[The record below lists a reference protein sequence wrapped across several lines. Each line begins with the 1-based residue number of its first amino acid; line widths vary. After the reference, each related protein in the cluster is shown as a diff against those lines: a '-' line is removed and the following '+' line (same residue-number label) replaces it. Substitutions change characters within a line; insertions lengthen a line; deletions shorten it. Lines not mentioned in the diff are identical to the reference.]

1 MHRAVWPAMG
11 GYFFDTLVKGAVSA
25 EDQARL
31 AKHFD
36 VWVRAQGPLPTI
48 RVGNQPY
55 GVLPVTS
62 LNDWRFSPKD
72 AEGAVT
78 LVTLRLPSDVSCIEQ
93 AVELVTRHCLA
104 GHITTRTIRFRLQVV
119 LSEAL
124 ANAILRGNRESL
136 DKWVDV
142 RAELHEDVIRVHVT
156 DEGPGFDPESV
167 PEPIRPEQL
176 DEAGGRGLFL
186 IRKLVDAVQFNEQG
200 NSICMILRR
209 P

>member
-1 MHRAVWPAMG
+1 MTSPLRLCVRRSPA
-11 GYFFDTLVKGAVSA
+11 
-25 EDQARL
+25 
-31 AKHFD
+31 
-36 VWVRAQGPLPTI
+36 P
-48 RVGNQPY
+48 
-55 GVLPVTS
+55 
-62 LNDWRFSPKD
+62 D
-72 AEGAVT
+72 AEGVAT
-78 LVTLRLPSDVSCIEQ
+78 LVTLRLPSDVSCIEE

-104 GHITTRTIRFRLQVV
+104 GHAATRTIRFRLQVV

-136 DKWVDV
+136 DKWVDI
-142 RAELHEDVIRVHVT
+142 RAELHDEVIRVYVT
-156 DEGPGFDPESV
+156 DQGPGFDPDSV

-209 P
+209 H